1 MHGAI
6 RKDESLCFALRF
18 FDLLGSA
25 WLWLD
30 NSRMDESMRVC
41 SCCYS
46 LPLYVC
52 HTKYTNTTQTSDFFE
67 FLFRH
72 QPGLEFELDQIK
84 TNAILRIYTETND
97 IQYQIWEKIESKNK
111 MAMAIG
117 KFDVKTRA
125 IYTFSYGKRH
135 AQCTHTL
142 LHSFYSTEKST
153 LSVRR
158 TCLVCLKQESFVVR
172 GVHCSYA
179 CMG

>member
-1 MHGAI
+1 MNQWGFAVVVTHFHYMCAI
-6 RKDESLCFALRF
+6 QNTPTQRELLIF
-18 FDLLGSA
+18 F
-25 WLWLD
+25 
-30 NSRMDESMRVC
+30 V
-41 SCCYS
+41 
-46 LPLYVC
+46 
-52 HTKYTNTTQTSDFFE
+52 

-111 MAMAIG
+111 MAMGIG

-125 IYTFSYGKRH
+125 IYKFSYGKRH
-135 AQCTHTL
+135 ARCTHTL
-142 LHSFYSTEKST
+142 LHLFYSTEKST